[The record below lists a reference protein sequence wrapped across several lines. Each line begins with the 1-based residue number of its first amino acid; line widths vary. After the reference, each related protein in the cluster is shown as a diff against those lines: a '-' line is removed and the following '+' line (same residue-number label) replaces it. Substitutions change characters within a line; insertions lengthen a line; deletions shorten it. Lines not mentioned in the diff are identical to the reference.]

1 MFDKLTGV
9 LFPPVL
15 PLYFPQPF
23 RSPSR
28 GSFHAFPGLKFYFLS
43 GFLKFFIFFQIT
55 CCNFQDFCYNSFCSG
70 VWRSLVARSAG
81 GREVAGSNPV
91 TPTIYHRSLHRTA
104 VFFIYKNV
112 CDAVAW
118 WKVRDLPL
126 GSFWKYSIS
135 RLFAILQRSGGL
147 IGFRQPYPRGNC
159 IIQVFPPKPWENPR
173 FSGIGLYR

>member
-1 MFDKLTGV
+1 MVDKLTGV

-91 TPTIYHRSLHRTA
+91 TPI
-104 VFFIYKNV
+104 FCFKK
-112 CDAVAW
+112 D
-118 WKVRDLPL
+118 
-126 GSFWKYSIS
+126 FWKLIPEVLFCVCAPWARSNGCKS
-135 RLFAILQRSGGL
+135 RTCPDSGKCIAEQQGCL
-147 IGFRQPYPRGNC
+147 SRGR
-159 IIQVFPPKPWENPR
+159 I
-173 FSGIGLYR
+173 

>member
-70 VWRSLVARSAG
+70 VWRSLVSRSAG

-91 TPTIYHRSLHRTA
+91 TPI
-104 VFFIYKNV
+104 FCFKK
-112 CDAVAW
+112 D
-118 WKVRDLPL
+118 
-126 GSFWKYSIS
+126 FWKLIPEVLFCVCAPWARSNGCKS
-135 RLFAILQRSGGL
+135 RTCPDSGKCIAEQQGCL
-147 IGFRQPYPRGNC
+147 SRGR
-159 IIQVFPPKPWENPR
+159 I
-173 FSGIGLYR
+173 

>member
-81 GREVAGSNPV
+81 GREVAGSYPV
-91 TPTIYHRSLHRTA
+91 TPI
-104 VFFIYKNV
+104 FCFKK
-112 CDAVAW
+112 D
-118 WKVRDLPL
+118 
-126 GSFWKYSIS
+126 FWKLIPEVLFCVCAPWARSNGCKS
-135 RLFAILQRSGGL
+135 RTCPDSGKCIAEQQGCL
-147 IGFRQPYPRGNC
+147 SRGR
-159 IIQVFPPKPWENPR
+159 I
-173 FSGIGLYR
+173 

>member
-1 MFDKLTGV
+1 MIDKLTGV

-91 TPTIYHRSLHRTA
+91 TPI
-104 VFFIYKNV
+104 FCFKK
-112 CDAVAW
+112 D
-118 WKVRDLPL
+118 
-126 GSFWKYSIS
+126 FWKLIPEVLFCVCAPWARSNGCKS
-135 RLFAILQRSGGL
+135 RTCPDSGKCIAEQQGCL
-147 IGFRQPYPRGNC
+147 SRGR
-159 IIQVFPPKPWENPR
+159 I
-173 FSGIGLYR
+173 

>member
-91 TPTIYHRSLHRTA
+91 TPILC
-104 VFFIYKNV
+104 FKK
-112 CDAVAW
+112 D
-118 WKVRDLPL
+118 
-126 GSFWKYSIS
+126 FWKLIPEVLFCVCAPWARSNGCKS
-135 RLFAILQRSGGL
+135 RTCPDSGKCIAEQQGCL
-147 IGFRQPYPRGNC
+147 SRGR
-159 IIQVFPPKPWENPR
+159 I
-173 FSGIGLYR
+173 

>member
-91 TPTIYHRSLHRTA
+91 TPI
-104 VFFIYKNV
+104 FCFKK
-112 CDAVAW
+112 D
-118 WKVRDLPL
+118 
-126 GSFWKYSIS
+126 FWKLIPEILQTVDKVGAGIIPSTTFLHI
-135 RLFAILQRSGGL
+135 AILLSKILKNSR
-147 IGFRQPYPRGNC
+147 
-159 IIQVFPPKPWENPR
+159 FPM
-173 FSGIGLYR
+173 F

>member
-1 MFDKLTGV
+1 MFDKLTGD

-91 TPTIYHRSLHRTA
+91 TPI
-104 VFFIYKNV
+104 FCFKK
-112 CDAVAW
+112 D
-118 WKVRDLPL
+118 
-126 GSFWKYSIS
+126 FWKLIPEVLFCVCAPWARSNGCKS
-135 RLFAILQRSGGL
+135 RTCPDSGKCIAEQQGCL
-147 IGFRQPYPRGNC
+147 SRGR
-159 IIQVFPPKPWENPR
+159 I
-173 FSGIGLYR
+173 

>member
-70 VWRSLVARSAG
+70 VWRSVVARSAG

-91 TPTIYHRSLHRTA
+91 TPI
-104 VFFIYKNV
+104 FCFKK
-112 CDAVAW
+112 D
-118 WKVRDLPL
+118 
-126 GSFWKYSIS
+126 FWKLIPEVLFCVCAPWARSNGCKS
-135 RLFAILQRSGGL
+135 RTCPDSGKCIAEQQGCL
-147 IGFRQPYPRGNC
+147 SRGR
-159 IIQVFPPKPWENPR
+159 I
-173 FSGIGLYR
+173 

>member
-91 TPTIYHRSLHRTA
+91 TPI
-104 VFFIYKNV
+104 FCFKK
-112 CDAVAW
+112 D
-118 WKVRDLPL
+118 
-126 GSFWKYSIS
+126 FWKLIPEVLFCVCAPWARSNGCKS
-135 RLFAILQRSGGL
+135 RTCPDSGKCIAEQQGCL
-147 IGFRQPYPRGNC
+147 SRGR
-159 IIQVFPPKPWENPR
+159 I
-173 FSGIGLYR
+173 